1 MMNDMTSKIMKK
13 DEMKNNFSGN
23 GVGARGNVTPLMRK
37 EEIGV
42 TKIASPGSF
51 PKTQVTRAVEPL
63 SSNPKIPSQS
73 PLLLDNPLIQN
84 NGSSASIFPRAI
96 YSLSSSQVADQARSD
111 AISNSPAITH
121 SANYRNIDRVTNT
134 NSAST
139 SNPYPNNLFAMDANG
154 NSALIL
160 AVYSNNLS
168 LIRELVEKHRL
179 PLNLQNFDGE
189 TALSVAVMNNNY
201 EIAKFLIER
210 GADLNTSN
218 CRCESPL
225 HQAVVLG
232 NMDIIR
238 LLLDGGSYMDSEDE
252 CGETPLHFAV
262 REDQV
267 EVVDYLLSVGADA
280 DHSNQD
286 DETPA
291 ELADMVASQE
301 VKQVFI
307 ENCKRYVEGKSF
319 HSNSTSSLGS
329 KSHLLLKKSQQK
341 LTSSTMLSPLSASL
355 SLPRFF
361 MDHPN
366 SSE

>member
-1 MMNDMTSKIMKK
+1 V
-13 DEMKNNFSGN
+13 
-23 GVGARGNVTPLMRK
+23 GVRGNVTPLMRK

-42 TKIASPGSF
+42 TKIASSGSF
-51 PKTQVTRAVEPL
+51 PKTQVTRAVETL
-63 SSNPKIPSQS
+63 SNPKIPTYSTVDY
-73 PLLLDNPLIQN
+73 PMIQT
-84 NGSSASIFPRAI
+84 NGNSASIFPRAI
-96 YSLSSSQVADQARSD
+96 YSLSSNQVVADQVRSD
-111 AISNSPAITH
+111 VIGNSPVMSH
-121 SANYRNIDRVTNT
+121 SANYRNVERVTNPGV
-134 NSAST
+134 NST
-139 SNPYPNNLFAMDANG
+139 STVNSYPNNLAIDANG

-168 LIRELVEKHRL
+168 LVRELVEKHRL
-179 PLNLQNFDGE
+179 PLNLQNYDGE
-189 TALSVAVMNNNY
+189 TALSVAVMNNSY
-201 EIAKFLIER
+201 EIAKFLIDR

-225 HQAVVLG
+225 HEAVVLG
-232 NMDIIR
+232 NMDITR
-238 LLLDGGSYMDSEDE
+238 LLIDGGSYMDSEDE

-267 EVVDYLLSVGADA
+267 EAVDYLLSVGADA
-280 DHSNQD
+280 DHSNHD

-307 ENCKRYVEGKSF
+307 ENCKRCVEGKSF
-319 HSNSTSSLGS
+319 HSTSILGS

-341 LTSSTMLSPLSASL
+341 LTSSSMLSPLSASL